1 MAIQA
6 LHDQGILLV
15 ASSGNGAQQGNFVE
29 YPASYDH
36 VMSVGAVDES
46 GRVAPFSTFNAQVDI
61 SGPGV
66 DVLSLGASSNNDYFS
81 MSGTSM
87 AAPHVAGVAALLWS
101 QFPNKTATEIDQAL
115 TASARDVGSCGKD
128 PVYGHGLVDAV
139 AAAMYLE
146 SGVTASEKGNCV
158 SVKVSLT
165 TNISLESTTFQVTPE
180 NEPDHIVYRGGPYAS
195 VSVQDTFT
203 LTGGCYHFQR
213 FESSFDGRKGSV
225 TLDYGATPQL
235 SFVGLTGYQKKFR
248 FGDCA
253 PTAAPTA
260 APAAAP
266 TAAPSAQPTVQSCIE
281 DCVSIKV
288 ALTTDSYPMDTT
300 YRVSESESGIIVYRR
315 RPYEKASTT
324 YEDTFNVTDGCYRF
338 DWFDSFG
345 DGSEGNVT
353 LDYGVTRQLNLGA
366 WYGYNQTFRFGNC
379 APSATPSAVSSAQ
392 PSTSTVPSSS
402 SAPSVTPSAVPSLS
416 KYPSAVPSAVPS
428 APPSPCE
435 KMLVNEQRILTNEVS
450 HLGAVP
456 LAHKAAQQEIIITYQ
471 QEVVIEVQ
479 QLCYVEKELVKAE
492 AKLPTVTGE
501 NAPNEQA
508 NIVTVA
514 TEAFQSQTLV
524 IPLRKKVVASA
535 KSLFLDPMN
544 TNLVQNLRGAI
555 AAANQQDFKAEKDI
569 ATLVRL
575 LSK

>member
-1 MAIQA
+1 
-6 LHDQGILLV
+6 
-15 ASSGNGAQQGNFVE
+15 
-29 YPASYDH
+29 
-36 VMSVGAVDES
+36 
-46 GRVAPFSTFNAQVDI
+46 
-61 SGPGV
+61 
-66 DVLSLGASSNNDYFS
+66 
-81 MSGTSM
+81 
-87 AAPHVAGVAALLWS
+87 
-101 QFPNKTATEIDQAL
+101 
-115 TASARDVGSCGKD
+115 
-128 PVYGHGLVDAV
+128 
-139 AAAMYLE
+139 MYLE
-146 SGVTASEKGNCV
+146 SGVTASEQGNCV

-165 TNISLESTTFQVTPE
+165 TDFSLQNTTFQVTLE

-195 VSVQDTFT
+195 FSVQDTFT

-225 TLDYGATPQL
+225 TLDYGATRQL
-235 SFVGLTGYQKKFR
+235 SLIGGMTAYQKKFR

-253 PTAAPTA
+253 PTT
-260 APAAAP
+260 
-266 TAAPSAQPTVQSCIE
+266 APSAQPTVQSCIG

-288 ALTTDSYPMDTT
+288 ALTTDSYPLDTT
-300 YRVSESESGIIVYRR
+300 YRVSEGESGIIVYRR
-315 RPYEKASTT
+315 GPYEIAFTT
-324 YEDTFNVTDGCYRF
+324 YEDTFNVANGCYHF
-338 DWFDSFG
+338 DWFDSYG

-435 KMLVNEQRILTNEVS
+435 KMLMDEQRILTNEVS
-450 HLGAVP
+450 QLGAVP
-456 LAHKAAQQEIIITYQ
+456 LAQKAAQEIIITYQ
-471 QEVVIEVQ
+471 EEVVIEVQ

-492 AKLPTVTGE
+492 AKLPTVIGD
-501 NAPNEQA
+501 NAQNEQA
-508 NIVTVA
+508 TIVTAA
-514 TEAFQSQTLV
+514 TEAFQSQALV

-535 KSLFLDPMN
+535 KSLLLDPMN

-555 AAANQQDFKAEKDI
+555 AAANKQDFKAEKDI
-569 ATLVRL
+569 ATLVSL
-575 LSK
+575 LSSE